1 MIKSRNHSI
10 PQSSNPSISQSF
22 NRQSILVLV
31 RHGETEGQSSIRYYG
46 RTDVPLSAHGCAQ
59 MRCVQ
64 RVLAGYR
71 FTRVYASELS
81 RTVAAAEIISG
92 TAASG
97 TTPNDT
103 TAVTRVAGFNEID
116 FGDWEGLT
124 IDEIAARAPAL
135 YARWVGNR
143 GDFQYPGGE
152 YTPAFRARVVAALH
166 RVLAAAPPGDLL
178 FVLHKGVI
186 RSILM
191 ELLRL
196 DEAQRHEL
204 VLALGSI
211 HIVSRGDGGWRAE
224 VLDRTDHL

>member
-1 MIKSRNHSI
+1 M
-10 PQSSNPSISQSF
+10 QSF
-22 NRQSILVLV
+22 HHASRLILV

-64 RVLAGYR
+64 RVLAGQR
-71 FTRVYASELS
+71 FSRVYASALCRAVE
-81 RTVAAAEIISG
+81 AAEIIG
-92 TAASG
+92 G
-97 TTPNDT
+97 TTG
-103 TAVTRVAGFNEID
+103 VTRVAGFNEID

-124 IDEIAARAPAL
+124 VEEIAARFPAL
-135 YARWVGNR
+135 YARWVR
-143 GDFQYPGGE
+143 DRSDFHYPGGE
-152 YTPAFRARVVAALH
+152 RTRAFRTRVVAALH
-166 RVLAAAPPGDLL
+166 DVLAAAPTGDLL

-196 DEAQRHEL
+196 NEAARHSL

-211 HIVSRGDGGWRAE
+211 HIVSRGDGGWIAE

>member
-1 MIKSRNHSI
+1 MTKSHNHSI
-10 PQSSNPSISQSF
+10 IQSF
-22 NRQSILVLV
+22 NQLLVFV

-46 RTDVPLSAHGCAQ
+46 RTDVPLSAHGCVQ

-64 RVLAGYR
+64 RVLAGHR
-71 FTRVYASELS
+71 FARVYASELC
-81 RTVAAAEIISG
+81 RAVAAAEIISG

-97 TTPNDT
+97 TTASGT

-124 IDEIAARAPAL
+124 IEEIAARAPAL
-135 YARWVGNR
+135 YARWVRNR
-143 GDFQYPGGE
+143 SDFHYPGGE
-152 YTPAFRARVVAALH
+152 CTRAFRARVVAALH
-166 RVLAAAPPGDLL
+166 GVLAAAPTGDLL

-186 RSILM
+186 RAILM

-196 DEAQRHEL
+196 DEAQRHNL

-211 HIVSRGDGGWRAE
+211 HIVRRGNDGWKAG